1 MLHSYITETPLLDS
15 LYFVKMVFVSL
26 HLTAT
31 LRGISMRGVWYYDK
45 YESEEEMRVNGW
57 YVLIIYQRV
66 CYVPKERVCILKGK
80 YALVLQE
87 SPRADELVCPAVILL
102 VVLGS

>member
-1 MLHSYITETPLLDS
+1 MLHSYISETPLLGS

-31 LRGISMRGVWYYDK
+31 LRRISKRGVWYYDK

-57 YVLIIYQRV
+57 YVRLM
-66 CYVPKERVCILKGK
+66 
-80 YALVLQE
+80 
-87 SPRADELVCPAVILL
+87 
-102 VVLGS
+102 